1 MFWRLP
7 IVRIFLD
14 RALLRPGR
22 FDRRVFLDLPDIKD
36 REAIL
41 KIHSKGKPFSND
53 VDLSKVAIRTPGFSG
68 ADLANLM
75 NESAILAARNNNKII
90 AQDDLYNS
98 MEKVLLGPERKG
110 RVINE
115 NERKIIAYHEA
126 GHALVAASLKDSD
139 PVHKISIISRGHAG
153 GYTLKL
159 PMEELHLHNKS
170 QFVAEIAV
178 ALGGFVA
185 EKNVFG
191 EMSTGASSDLKEST
205 KLARALVTQY
215 GMSEELGPQ
224 TFGES
229 HELVFLGKE
238 IASEKII
245 RKPWHQK

>member
-1 MFWRLP
+1 M
-7 IVRIFLD
+7 IVLAATNRPDILD
-14 RALLRPGR
+14 RALL
-22 FDRRVFLDLPDIKD
+22 VLEDLIGAYFGFADIKD

-75 NESAILAARNNNKII
+75 NESAIWRHAII
-90 AQDDLYNS
+90 IRLFQDDLYNS

-178 ALGGFVA
+178 GLAICGG
-185 EKNVFG
+185 KNVLANVHRRVKRLKNQQ
-191 EMSTGASSDLKEST
+191 TGKGAGDAIRDERGIRAANFRRI
-205 KLARALVTQY
+205 ARTC
-215 GMSEELGPQ
+215 
-224 TFGES
+224 
-229 HELVFLGKE
+229 FLGKE